1 VIVVHPHPSV
11 RTNLGLW
18 LRRWHADPVEAADIE
33 TALELL
39 EEPTDAV
46 VVDLA
51 TQRDGPQSMVDSIR
65 TVAEGEPLIVVIK
78 PLGTPRPEVADPAS
92 AHHLTWINSPVKVQ
106 RLLDALRGG
115 FGIAEPLEDVEA
127 RSAARDAEP
136 LPSASVRILVVE
148 DNPVNRRLSTM
159 MLDRLGFTASMV
171 ESGAEAVAACTSEPF
186 DIVLMDVQMPEMDG
200 FEATR
205 RIRGLD
211 LETPPF
217 IIAITAHAMAG
228 DRERCLAAGMDDYLA
243 KPIQLHELRTA
254 LRRAVTTPPPSQ
266 DEVGVLDSHRLDQI
280 RSIGKEG
287 LLEDMI
293 ELFLDDLLDRVAEI
307 ERAVEDRD
315 GEALREG
322 AHTLKGAAL
331 ALGANPVALVCQDLE
346 SAGEGGRMDDA
357 TATVARLH
365 LQVSRLREALD
376 SILHGAATS

>member
-1 VIVVHPHPSV
+1 
-11 RTNLGLW
+11 
-18 LRRWHADPVEAADIE
+18 
-33 TALELL
+33 
-39 EEPTDAV
+39 
-46 VVDLA
+46 
-51 TQRDGPQSMVDSIR
+51 
-65 TVAEGEPLIVVIK
+65 
-78 PLGTPRPEVADPAS
+78 
-92 AHHLTWINSPVKVQ
+92 
-106 RLLDALRGG
+106 
-115 FGIAEPLEDVEA
+115 
-127 RSAARDAEP
+127 
-136 LPSASVRILVVE
+136 
-148 DNPVNRRLSTM
+148 M